1 MIKCEIYHV
10 ISPEIS
16 RQIIPSRKVI
26 TDLPAIYT
34 RNAVSSQFINIHEY
48 QLESEG
54 VGVNCVCP
62 TASFI
67 CPCD

>member
-1 MIKCEIYHV
+1 MPYKDD
-10 ISPEIS
+10 
-16 RQIIPSRKVI
+16 RKS
-26 TDLPAIYT
+26 DM

-67 CPCD
+67 CPVIEWVLGVGTQSRYSE